1 MCARTHTLTQNDGGK
16 KKRSKQKKWFFLQ
29 SLVLMQT
36 WFLLIFSEL
45 VICQLKIGTCNGQ
58 ALSCA
63 VYLLLLPQFVLYTII
78 FSAVIQNNLRTII
91 LLRMRK
97 LFFLQ
102 YVVTGWYTSSNKLHP
117 VCVWVSVLSVSA
129 HETTPISLLHSLILH
144 SQHHQ
149 AITCRTYVYILYQS
163 ISVICIGIMHAIHA
177 FLYMIFHRI
186 LTRTQQ

>member
-1 MCARTHTLTQNDGGK
+1 MCAHTHAHTK
-16 KKRSKQKKWFFLQ
+16 WWRQKETFQTKEVFF
-29 SLVLMQT
+29 SAVVGAYMQT
-36 WFLLIFSEL
+36 WFLFIFSEL

-129 HETTPISLLHSLILH
+129 HETTPILLLHSLILH

-163 ISVICIGIMHAIHA
+163 ISVVCIGIMHAIHA